1 MNINMNPN
9 SELVQSFVKVP
20 DMVQVPDILVQQA
33 FQFQE
38 AMMMY
43 TCAIREAK
51 TKLEVLNDELSVR
64 NKRTPIEMIKSR
76 VKKPVSIVEKLQ
88 RRGLEISVQ
97 SMMDN
102 LDDVAGIRVICSFVD
117 DIYQVAEML
126 VRQDDVR
133 VIAIKDYI
141 KNPKDNGYRS
151 YHMIVNYEVQTIYG
165 IKRIPVEIQ
174 IRTMAMNFWAT
185 IEHSLQYKYKGNVPE
200 HIRERLSSSAE
211 AVLSLDSEM
220 SSIREE
226 VMAAQQLFREKA
238 NVVADILNNIQ
249 ALYRSE
255 NKEAMLN
262 IQDEFYNLYKTGTL
276 EELEDFCSRLD
287 AIAARRNVQKL
298 N

>member
-64 NKRTPIEMIKSR
+64 NKRNPIEMIKSR
-76 VKKPVSIVEKLQ
+76 VKKPVSIMEKLQ

-141 KNPKDNGYRS
+141 RNPKDNGYRS
-151 YHMIVNYEVQTIYG
+151 YHMIIE
-165 IKRIPVEIQ
+165 IPVFFSNEKRCMRVEVQ
-174 IRTMAMNFWAT
+174 IRTIAMDFWA
-185 IEHSLQYKYKGNVPE
+185 SLDHQLKYKKE
-200 HIRERLSSSAE
+200 LADAAE
-211 AVLSLDSEM
+211 ISEELRRCAEVIAQTDLEM
-220 SSIREE
+220 LSIRKRIE
-226 VMAAQQLFREKA
+226 FRE
-238 NVVADILNNIQ
+238 
-249 ALYRSE
+249 
-255 NKEAMLN
+255 EARESASMS
-262 IQDEFYNLYKTGTL
+262 I
-276 EELEDFCSRLD
+276 
-287 AIAARRNVQKL
+287 
-298 N
+298 